1 MKTRE
6 TRRLIPAGL
15 VDQGFASLATFVIG
29 LYALGL
35 REDFVSAAGAWAL
48 FFGAFRIA
56 TVIPTWL
63 MFVPSE
69 VASLQHERRERA
81 GVLAQSIKLG
91 IGPSLL
97 AAPLV
102 LLPILWINLL
112 WKPEEQPDSS
122 LLVAFALAGVVAAFL
137 SPIQDHVR
145 RVLHLSDAS
154 WRAALVSGIQLAAIL
169 AAVLAIRGS
178 NISSVW
184 IPFGSLALANAISL
198 PIALLM
204 AKNLQSQPFREKLDA
219 RELMGSG
226 RHLSTHELLFAIGD
240 FAVLGTMSALIG
252 AEITGFAE
260 AARQAARPLAVLAEG
275 LRAVL
280 APRSMESASLGH
292 TGSAR
297 RISRTFAIGMVLSGV
312 TYIAVAGHPWSGNPL
327 TYISQLDGAWIVAG
341 LVAVTSLSNIF
352 QGLLESPRSELIGG
366 GRQETLARVEW
377 RATFTRLAVGAT
389 AIWTGAFAFPLSL
402 MALQWIRWRGYR
414 SDLIG
419 VYADPTN
426 RRREGRPRV
435 IAFAYACEPLRGSE
449 HAAGWGLIQTLGES
463 ADVTCLVSPDNIP
476 AIRSWEADRP
486 EHKVKYVEVA
496 EPGWVRFVP
505 HEPNNKARK
514 HLWGYF
520 VAYLAWVP
528 RARRAARR
536 LHEQEPFDV
545 AYHATYSAYWIPSAA
560 TGLPI
565 PSVWGPVGGAVT
577 TPRRMWPA
585 LGARGM
591 FWELFEMAAVKAISM
606 FPTTRRTWRR
616 ATVPIVQNRSTLRR
630 LPSDVR
636 RRAVIMNHVMF
647 AEIVEAEPVERGQFV
662 LFANNF
668 ESRKGVHLALHAIA
682 RSPEHIRLVLVGD
695 GPERRSVERLIK
707 RLGIEHRVDQRGFI
721 PYDDVQELFATAG
734 AVLFTGVR
742 EEGGL
747 ALAETMLRGAP
758 VAVLSNGGAQTIAE
772 SAPDASR
779 IALIAPGSLD
789 QIADDMADA
798 ITDFIDNPP
807 SRVGPNLDQEHAR
820 RELQR
825 IVSEVAGFRFEPPAD
840 AASETPVAYVS

>member
-1 MKTRE
+1 MKSQE
-6 TRRLIPAGL
+6 SRRVIPAGL
-15 VDQGFASLATFVIG
+15 IDQGFASLATFVIG

-35 REDFVSAAGAWAL
+35 GKDFVSAAGAWAL

-63 MFVPSE
+63 MFVPCE
-69 VASLQHERRERA
+69 VASLTSPRRQRA
-81 GVLAQSIKLG
+81 GVLTQSLRLG
-91 IGPSLL
+91 AGPSAL

-102 LLPILWINLL
+102 LLPILWINFF
-112 WKPEEQPDSS
+112 WRPDEQPDTS

-154 WRAALVSGIQLAAIL
+154 WRAALVSGIQLGAIVV
-169 AAVLAIRGS
+169 AVLVIQS
-178 NISSVW
+178 TSISPVW
-184 IPFGSLALANAISL
+184 IPFGSLAVANAISL
-198 PIALLM
+198 PLALIM
-204 AKNLQSQPFREKLDA
+204 ARGLHPEPFNEKLDA
-219 RELMGSG
+219 RELIGSG
-226 RHLSTHELLFAIGD
+226 RHLSTHELLFAVGD
-240 FAVLGTMSALIG
+240 FAVLGTISVLTSADV
-252 AEITGFAE
+252 TGYAE

-280 APRSMESASLGH
+280 APRSMESASAGN

-297 RISRTFAIGMVLSGV
+297 RISRTFALAIVGSGV
-312 TYIAVAGHPWSGNPL
+312 LYIAVAGHPWAGNPL
-327 TYISQLDGAWIVAG
+327 TYISQLDGAWVVAG

-377 RATFTRLAVGAT
+377 RATFARLVGGAS
-389 AIWTGAFAFPLSL
+389 AMWTGAFAFPLSL

-419 VYADPTN
+419 VYADPTT
-426 RRREGRPRV
+426 RLREGTPRV
-435 IAFAYACEPLRGSE
+435 IAFAYACEPARGSE
-449 HAAGWGLIQTLGES
+449 HAAGWGLVQTLGES
-463 ADVTCLVSPDNIP
+463 AEVTCLVSPDNIP
-476 AIRSWEADRP
+476 AIRAWEE
-486 EHKVKYVEVA
+486 EHPDNPVTYVEVP
-496 EPGWVRFVP
+496 EPRWVRLVP
-505 HEPNNKARK
+505 HEPNNKARA

-520 VAYLAWVP
+520 IAYLAWVP
-528 RARRAARR
+528 RARKAARR
-536 LHEQEPFDV
+536 LHEETPFDV

-560 TGLPI
+560 TALPI

-577 TPRRMWPA
+577 TPARMWPA
-585 LGARGM
+585 LGPRGI
-591 FWELFEMAAVKAISM
+591 FWEVFELLAVKVISLL
-606 FPTTRRTWRR
+606 PTTRRTWRR

-647 AEIVEAEPVERGQFV
+647 AEIGQSKPIKREPFV

-668 ESRKGVHLALHAIA
+668 ESRKGVHIALHAVA
-682 RSPEHIRLVLVGD
+682 RTPNHIRLILVGD
-695 GPERRSVERLIK
+695 GPERKAVERLIK

-758 VAVLSNGGAQTIAE
+758 VVVLSNGGAQTIAE

-779 IALIAPGSLD
+779 IALIEPGSLD
-789 QIADDMADA
+789 QIADDMAAA
-798 ITDFIDNPP
+798 ITDFIERPP
-807 SRVGPNLDQEHAR
+807 IRVGPNLDPEHAR
-820 RELQR
+820 YELQR
-825 IVSEVAGFRFEPPAD
+825 IVAEVAGFEVAPSGSPD
-840 AASETPVAYVS
+840 PQVAYVS